1 MNNSKTTLE
10 TNEQILKN
18 HFPQITDIQ
27 LQKLL
32 QLEALYTDWNAKI
45 NVVSRKDM
53 DMFFVHHVLHS
64 LAILKFENIP
74 AGSFIIDIGTGG
86 GFPAIPLAIMLPE
99 CRFVACDSI
108 GKKIKVVSE
117 IVKALKLENVR
128 PYNGRAELMTERFDY
143 IVSRAVTALPAFVE
157 MFFPLFKRNG
167 TGKILYLKGGD
178 FNEELAEISL
188 ENEVFEISKVYE
200 HPFFET
206 KKLVKLYQ

>member
-1 MNNSKTTLE
+1 MNMKMKAE
-10 TNEQILKN
+10 TNEQILKQ

-32 QLEALYTDWNAKI
+32 QLQELYADWNAKI
-45 NVVSRKDM
+45 NVISRKDM

-64 LAILKFENIP
+64 LAILKFEEIP
-74 AGSFIIDIGTGG
+74 SGSYIIDIGTGG
-86 GFPAIPLAIMLPE
+86 GFPAIPLSIMLPD

-117 IVKALKLENVR
+117 IVRELKLENIR
-128 PYNGRAELMTERFDY
+128 PYNGRAELMTERFDF
-143 IVSRAVTALPAFVE
+143 IVSRAVTALPAFVD
-157 MFFPLFKRNG
+157 MFLPLLNKKINS
-167 TGKILYLKGGD
+167 KILYLKGGD
-178 FNEELAEISL
+178 FEEELAQIKL
-188 ENEVFEISKVYE
+188 KKDIFEISSAFE